1 MRIVLLGAPGAGKGT
16 VAKQL
21 TAHDGSVQIS
31 TGDLLRAAVRA
42 GTPLGQQA
50 QAFMQRGDLV
60 PDRLIMGMMEARFQ
74 ERPDEGFILDGFPRT
89 IPQAVSLGLLLKGL
103 DRPLEMVVN
112 LVVPE
117 EVILDRLT
125 TRRTCSNPACN
136 AIYNVKSNPP
146 AAGDACR
153 ACGSKVVQREDET
166 PEAIGRRLEVYRQQ
180 TNPLVGHYDRTGL
193 LVTVTE
199 LDTAAIVKTIVGALA
214 AQVG

>member
-21 TAHDGSVQIS
+21 TAQDGSVQIS
-31 TGDLLRAAVRA
+31 TGDLLRAAVKA

-60 PDRLIMGMMEARFQ
+60 PDRLIMGMMEQRFQ

-103 DRPLEMVVN
+103 DRPLELVVN
-112 LVVPE
+112 LAVPE

-136 AIYNVKSNPP
+136 EIYNVKSNPP
-146 AAGDACR
+146 APGDTCR
-153 ACGSKVVQREDET
+153 VCGSKVVQREDET

-180 TNPLVGHYDRTGL
+180 TNPLVGHYERTGL
-193 LVTVTE
+193 LITVTE
-199 LDTAAIVKTIVGALA
+199 LDTASIVKTIAGALA